1 MLTYINKNKGGVIAP
16 IKLNIMKGLFNYLR
30 NFKEIH
36 SIKPYKIV
44 KLPTGLIVKHYRN
57 GRLIAQDR
65 CTEMVCNN
73 CVCK

>member
-1 MLTYINKNKGGVIAP
+1 
-16 IKLNIMKGLFNYLR
+16 MKGLFNYLR

-57 GRLIAQDR
+57 GKLIAQDR